1 MERVETVEKL
11 LQDSKQIR
19 HNRAEKGRKVLSG
32 VSDDAYGPEGREFES
47 LRAYQN
53 PRETLC
59 FLRVLSCFRNLSD
72 VSLFFD
78 HGSDPYGKSYRTAQ
92 DSTFPIV
99 FAAFLWAAVVT
110 WA

>member
-1 MERVETVEKL
+1 METVESL
-11 LQDSKQIR
+11 LQDSKKNQ
-19 HNRAEKGRKVLSG
+19 HNRPKKDRKVLSG
-32 VSDDAYGPEGREFES
+32 VSDSVYGPEGREFES

-92 DSTFPIV
+92 DSTFPMV
-99 FAAFLWAAVVT
+99 FAAFLWDAVVT